1 MVTEMKRQRKYLR
14 RQIAAL
20 AVWAFSIVLMYAT
33 DRLYGKPIYRIAL
46 YVNAALFWSSFL
58 VWLTVTGQLLWAGRG
73 APKQL
78 PGIIRFF
85 RNRTAAAA
93 DGALLLLLG
102 GSAVSAGFEVKPAFG
117 LLPFLQVAAF
127 VFLVGLHSILN
138 GSSYA
143 AAYGEE
149 EKRDE

>member
-73 APKQL
+73 APDRK
-78 PGIIRFF
+78 
-85 RNRTAAAA
+85 
-93 DGALLLLLG
+93 
-102 GSAVSAGFEVKPAFG
+102 SVV
-117 LLPFLQVAAF
+117 
-127 VFLVGLHSILN
+127 
-138 GSSYA
+138 
-143 AAYGEE
+143 
-149 EKRDE
+149 